1 MNVLTRGVDVNPLL
15 LHVVGSSAQD
25 ALPVLVVKHSLIENV
40 SLLSPFC
47 IYLSGIMR
55 IFHPIVCLL
64 LLVGWTTKSLSQAE
78 PFLSHAADTSIRSV
92 RCHLE
97 GLEFGLPVHTLNS
110 QDHILFSFDDLDRNV
125 QDYYYSII
133 HCQADWTP
141 SDLPAMD
148 YLEGFESNPLSRYD
162 YSYAT
167 TQNYTHYEI
176 TIPNE
181 DVRPTRSGNY
191 VLIVYRYGEPENPLI
206 VQRFYVV
213 DRKVSIDGQ
222 VHQASRIALR
232 QTHQEVD
239 FTIEH
244 KGFPIN
250 NPFQSITVAIMQN
263 GREDNIK
270 TDLKPTFVQGE
281 KLVYDYSEE
290 TSFQAMKE
298 FRWVDIQSLILLEER
313 IKLFQIQHNKPH
325 VYIAPD
331 KIRSYDHYLYRK
343 DINGH
348 YFVNIREEKEI
359 ELASDYVYVH
369 FTLPFRAPLNVGAL
383 YVMGDFNQWQR
394 TPYNQMTYNFD
405 RQVYE
410 ATLLLKQGYYNY
422 LYGFEES
429 PSSDVI
435 DFDLVEGN
443 YFETENDYTI
453 FIYYRPF
460 GARYDELIG
469 VQTLNT
475 LRN

>member
-1 MNVLTRGVDVNPLL
+1 MRN
-15 LHVVGSSAQD
+15 
-25 ALPVLVVKHSLIENV
+25 
-40 SLLSPFC
+40 
-47 IYLSGIMR
+47 IY
-55 IFHPIVCLL
+55 FIVCFLL
-64 LLVGWTTKSLSQAE
+64 AVCYATVALSQDG
-78 PFLSHAADTSIRSV
+78 PFYSHTTDPQIRTV
-92 RCHLE
+92 QCHLE
-97 GLEFGLPVHTLNS
+97 GLEFGLPVHTLDS
-110 QDHILFSFDDLDRNV
+110 DDHILFSFDDLDRNV

-133 HCQADWTP
+133 HCRADWTK

-148 YLEGFESNPLSRYD
+148 YLEGFESNPLNRYD

-167 TQNYTHYEI
+167 TQDYTHYEL
-176 TIPNE
+176 TLPNQ
-181 DVRPTRSGNY
+181 DVRPTKSGNY
-191 VLIVYRYGEPENPLI
+191 ALIVYRYGEPENPVI

-213 DRKVSIDGQ
+213 DRKVSIEGQ
-222 VHQASRIALR
+222 VRQASRIALR

-239 FTIEH
+239 FNIIH
-244 KGFPIN
+244 KGFPID
-250 NPFQSITVAIMQN
+250 NPFQSVSVAIMQD

-270 TDLKPTFVQGE
+270 SGLKPTFVQGE

-313 IKLFQIQHNKPH
+313 IKLMQIQDNKPH

-331 KIRSYDHYLYRK
+331 KIRSYDQYLYRK

-348 YFVNIREEKEI
+348 YFVNIREEKEVD
-359 ELASDYVYVH
+359 LASDYVYVH
-369 FTLPFRAPLNVGAL
+369 FTLPFNAPLNVGSL

-394 TPYNQMTYNFD
+394 TPANEMTYNFE
-405 RQVYE
+405 RQAYE

-422 LYGFEES
+422 LYGFQES
-429 PSSDVI
+429 PSSEAI

-460 GARYDELIG
+460 GSRYDELIG